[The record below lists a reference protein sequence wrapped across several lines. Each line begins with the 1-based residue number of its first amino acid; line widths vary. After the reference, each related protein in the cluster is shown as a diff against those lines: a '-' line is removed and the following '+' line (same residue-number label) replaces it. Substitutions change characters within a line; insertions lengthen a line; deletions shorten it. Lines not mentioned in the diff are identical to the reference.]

1 MGYLPIKKETKNKI
15 IKGITSNEVTDNF
28 VNNEL
33 FFQDFKVDLL
43 IFDSLIL
50 ESADARNFNLIKL
63 SAAFYLAF
71 LSINFRI

>member
-1 MGYLPIKKETKNKI
+1 
-15 IKGITSNEVTDNF
+15 
-28 VNNEL
+28 
-33 FFQDFKVDLL
+33 
-43 IFDSLIL
+43 LIL